1 MIINRHMY
9 DVVLRFCEGLDE
21 QSIIPD
27 QLPLLLEF
35 LCSYVNNEYL
45 EELKIP
51 INQNEPIPPFIE
63 DVPDIS
69 EGLRAAIDSVYIL
82 TYSFYFMSLPPL
94 PFLRQAVLIA
104 GREWDPQSYQDVVR
118 TFRRCSRKLDLQLL
132 GVLEQKTA
140 KHQIA
145 KLDYD
150 VSTLTLNEE
159 DKARYYAL
167 ATFTDR
173 EVRLRLALIQFFN
186 FQLRRVVHLVEVGA
200 SKNTHSNTLGM
211 YLSLLTGYIFPS
223 VKENF
228 LELSIL
234 QTTYHGKDRYP
245 IVELDNRR
253 VYTDMERSE
262 LQMRGGVDLE
272 GNSALSSQCTFAQL
286 FRQMREYKVEVMR
299 APLDPRERLLSVKY
313 KGEQGLDFG
322 GLYRDT
328 IERWYDDDD
337 GCTNNDDYDNDDC

>member
-1 MIINRHMY
+1 MY
-9 DVVLRFCEGLDE
+9 DVVLRFCEGLGE
-21 QSIIPD
+21 QSIVPD

-45 EELKIP
+45 EELKTP
-51 INQNEPIPPFIE
+51 INQNDPIPPFIE

-82 TYSFYFMSLPPL
+82 TYSFYFLSLPPL

-104 GREWDPQSYQDVVR
+104 GREWDQQSYNDVIT

-132 GVLEQKTA
+132 GVLEQKTS
-140 KHQIA
+140 KHHIA

-150 VSTLTLNEE
+150 VSTLTLDEE

-167 ATFTDR
+167 SSFTDR

-186 FQLRRVVHLVEVGA
+186 FQLRRVVHLVEVGT
-200 SKNTHSNTLGM
+200 SKSSHSNTLGM

-262 LQMRGGVDLE
+262 MQARVGSDLE
-272 GNSALSSQCTFAQL
+272 GGSALSSQCTFAQL
-286 FRQMREYKVEVMR
+286 FRQMKKYKVEVMR
-299 APLDPRERLLSVKY
+299 APLDSRERLLSVKY

-328 IERWYDDDD
+328 IERW
-337 GCTNNDDYDNDDC
+337 